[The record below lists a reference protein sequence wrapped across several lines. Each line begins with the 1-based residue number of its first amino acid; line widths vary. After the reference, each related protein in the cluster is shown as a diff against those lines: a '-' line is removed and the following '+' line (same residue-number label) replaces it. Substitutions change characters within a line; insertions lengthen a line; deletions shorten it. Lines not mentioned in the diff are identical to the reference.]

1 LHPVVVLLP
10 LRSSLLLSASLLP
23 SILPPLSL
31 PPLPPRAPTKC
42 LQSSSA
48 VQEGL
53 AYEAIVAA
61 MNSDG
66 WGAASDVSLPVTIG
80 VPKIREKP
88 PAPGPPKL
96 VALDKGRFKVSWS
109 IPQACPPVEASQVQ
123 LADLG
128 TGKKWLVEAATG
140 RLVAS
145 GKTTFTATRLEAT
158 VSNAEDG
165 VEYVAAVC
173 CRNAE
178 GFGEYSIDSD
188 SAMNA
193 ANRSGSGMELVLA
206 VGAPT
211 SEVPA
216 LKPLGEGRMQVKW
229 VLPEEAKA

>member
-1 LHPVVVLLP
+1 
-10 LRSSLLLSASLLP
+10 
-23 SILPPLSL
+23 
-31 PPLPPRAPTKC
+31 
-42 LQSSSA
+42 
-48 VQEGL
+48 
-53 AYEAIVAA
+53 